1 MQIRSQTFLKCSMER
16 RSSISHLRCFIDR
29 TEMVKFEPD
38 AMRALV
44 KYKMLKKL
52 IGKCID
58 RRDRSASASR
68 DVPAPSEQDV
78 KDDAVAMQTSDSLFP
93 LTPRFIE
100 DLISDVI
107 EGNQYYNK
115 KFDSIRTNYL
125 KYLTDV
131 QVDLNKVEV

>member
-1 MQIRSQTFLKCSMER
+1 
-16 RSSISHLRCFIDR
+16 
-29 TEMVKFEPD
+29 
-38 AMRALV
+38 
-44 KYKMLKKL
+44 MLKKL

-78 KDDAVAMQTSDSLFP
+78 KDDAVAMQTSDSPFP